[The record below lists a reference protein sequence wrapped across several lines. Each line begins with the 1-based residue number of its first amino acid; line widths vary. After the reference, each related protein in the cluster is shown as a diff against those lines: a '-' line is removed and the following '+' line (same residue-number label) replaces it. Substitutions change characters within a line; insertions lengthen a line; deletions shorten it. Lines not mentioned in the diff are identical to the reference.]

1 MFGLRSVVIGVVFII
16 ACQREKPQ
24 PVKWDPIEPVA
35 AATTTGDAACDA
47 YLRRVAA
54 CAKLTPGMRETL
66 AHGGGVWK
74 RAVDQAGAPAKAAS
88 ESCAGVAKLAGASL
102 TELGC

>member
-1 MFGLRSVVIGVVFII
+1 MFAVRSVGLGVVLI

-24 PVKWDPIEPVA
+24 PVQWEPIESVA
-35 AATTTGDAACDA
+35 AATTTGDPACDG

-54 CAKLTPGMRETL
+54 CAKLTPAMRDTL
-66 AHGGGVWK
+66 ARGGGVWK